1 MNHPVKPESKTY
13 FQTIHPDPRTTPA
26 STIHT
31 IDFVTL
37 GPHRSFTQTNP
48 RGSVSTLLHLLLDKL
63 QALQLRLL
71 VIVAMVVIGPRD
83 CSDWAIAS
91 FSRSTSHFLR
101 S

>member
-1 MNHPVKPESKTY
+1 MNHPANPNQKKYSKKLHPHPKP
-13 FQTIHPDPRTTPA
+13 PPA

-63 QALQLRLL
+63 RELELRLL
-71 VIVAMVVIGPRD
+71 VIVELVVMGTRD
-83 CSDWAIAS
+83 CSDWEVAS
-91 FSRSTSHFLR
+91 FSRSTSHFIR

>member
-13 FQTIHPDPRTTPA
+13 FQTTHPDPRTTPA

-37 GPHRSFTQTNP
+37 GPHRSFTQTSP
-48 RGSVSTLLHLLLDKL
+48 RGSVSTLLHLLLDKRREL
-63 QALQLRLL
+63 ELRLL
-71 VIVAMVVIGPRD
+71 VIVELVVMGTRD
-83 CSDWAIAS
+83 CSGWEIAS
-91 FSRSTSHFLR
+91 LSRSTSHFIR